1 MNTNS
6 LETTNSVRG
15 LSQRLS
21 PSLRLTSSLGL
32 GWKNIVVERHLVKP
46 GEKPALTVSHHVV
59 NLASGSKV
67 AYGERR
73 SRSGQFIAYSK
84 PPGTLLFYSEGSLP
98 VIHQKTETELI
109 VCALDPAFVRQVAEE
124 LADGSTVNL
133 QQPIEFRDESAAK
146 LIRLLEMEAA
156 SGAPSNSLYVDYL
169 AHALTLRLLSSKTT
183 KEDQQT
189 SRNRLPIPCL
199 RRVVERMEAD
209 LTADL
214 NLKVLATE
222 SGYSRNHFLRMFRA
236 ATGFTPHQYLIRL
249 RIKKAQTLMTNRSLG
264 LIDIALTSGF
274 SSHAHLSRVFRQ
286 IVGSTPS
293 EYRRTIV

>member
-1 MNTNS
+1 
-6 LETTNSVRG
+6 
-15 LSQRLS
+15 
-21 PSLRLTSSLGL
+21 
-32 GWKNIVVERHLVKP
+32 
-46 GEKPALTVSHHVV
+46 
-59 NLASGSKV
+59 
-67 AYGERR
+67 
-73 SRSGQFIAYSK
+73 
-84 PPGTLLFYSEGSLP
+84 
-98 VIHQKTETELI
+98 
-109 VCALDPAFVRQVAEE
+109 LDPAFVRQVAEE

-133 QQPIEFRDESAAK
+133 QQPIEFHDESAAK

-183 KEDQQT
+183 KEDQPT

-286 IVGSTPS
+286 MVGSTPS